1 MQDCVNKGISKN
13 DVNILKQMVK
23 AFHIQNS
30 VTLFESCN
38 SVIKKSV
45 ICQLSIKYVTA
56 WSGGGLVSTV

>member
-1 MQDCVNKGISKN
+1 MQDCINKGISRN
-13 DVNILKQMVK
+13 DVDILKQMVK

-56 WSGGGLVSTV
+56 